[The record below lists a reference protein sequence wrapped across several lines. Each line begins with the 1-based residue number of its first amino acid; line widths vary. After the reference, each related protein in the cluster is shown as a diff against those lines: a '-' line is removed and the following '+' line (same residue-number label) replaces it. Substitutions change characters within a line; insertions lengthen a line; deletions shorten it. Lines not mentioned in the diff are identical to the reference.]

1 MVTISQFQDTR
12 RPGGSGGGGSH
23 EPDDILCF
31 SGGDR
36 MEPILRVESVSK
48 QFPSKTGP
56 VTALEPSSLT
66 MHATELV
73 SIVGPSGCG
82 KSTLLHIVG
91 GLIQPSGGT
100 VFLNDVPV
108 TEPGADR
115 GMVFQAYTLF
125 PWLTVR
131 QNVQFGPKLRGV
143 KKAERKALAD
153 HFLDAVGL
161 HGFRDHYPKQLSG
174 GMRQRVAIARAL
186 ANSPRILLM
195 DEPFGALDAQT
206 RTVMQDLL
214 LTIRQREKTTI
225 LFITHDIDEAVYLS
239 DRIFVMT
246 ARPGRFKAEIAVPF
260 GLDRDES
267 LRTSPEFLDLR
278 NQVYRLLHAEGK
290 AVVEAEIASGR
301 EH

>member
-1 MVTISQFQDTR
+1 MA
-12 RPGGSGGGGSH
+12 
-23 EPDDILCF
+23 
-31 SGGDR
+31 
-36 MEPILRVESVSK
+36 EPILRIDGITK
-48 QFPSKTGP
+48 QFQTKKGP
-56 VTALEPSSLT
+56 LTALEPTSFS
-66 MHATELV
+66 MDVTEFV

-82 KSTLLHIVG
+82 KSTLLHIIG
-91 GLIQPSGGT
+91 GLLEPTAGHMYLDG
-100 VFLNDVPV
+100 VEFH
-108 TEPGADR
+108 EPGAER

-131 QNVQFGPKLRGV
+131 QNVQFGPKLRGADNN
-143 KKAERKALAD
+143 KRKELAD

-206 RTVMQDLL
+206 RAVMQDLVL
-214 LTIRQREKTTI
+214 DIRRKEHTTT

-246 ARPGRFKAEIAVPF
+246 ARPGHFKAEITVPF
-260 GLDRDES
+260 GQEREDALRNS
-267 LRTSPEFLDLR
+267 LEFLEIR
-278 NQVYRLLHAEGK
+278 KQVHELLHEEGK
-290 AVVEAEIASGR
+290 AVVEAEIAAGR
-301 EH
+301 TE